1 MSELE
6 KREDSSRYDCMTTE
20 ELQEILRKHAHN
32 ELDTEPDTEELFKIM
47 EVLSVRRQ
55 NADSPAFRSDEEAY
69 AEFCKHYM
77 PKENKSSH
85 PKVITFSNRVFKM
98 VAAVLAIVFVL
109 AVGTTLTAKAFHLD
123 IWSKF
128 ASWTEDIFQLA
139 DSAQGTTAANPEK
152 ENNLELKSLQD
163 ALTQAEITEK
173 LVPTWIPDGYKS
185 KDLKISNTP
194 RALTI
199 NAAFEKNDEKLI
211 INIRRTIGTPANQVE
226 TSDDLIEIYTVS
238 NIDYYIFSNNAKLQA
253 VWVIGEFECII
264 GGNITLEEMKQ
275 MINSI

>member
-6 KREDSSRYDCMTTE
+6 KRKDFSRYECMTTE

-32 ELDTEPDTEELFKIM
+32 ESETEPDTEELFKIM

-55 NADSPAFRSDEEAY
+55 NAGSPAFLSDEEAY
-69 AEFCKHYM
+69 AEFCEHYM
-77 PKENKSSH
+77 PKEKNASQ
-85 PKVITFSNRVFKM
+85 PKVIEFPNRVFKM
-98 VAAVLAIVFVL
+98 VAAVLVIVLVL

-139 DSAQGTTAANPEK
+139 DSAQGTTAENPEK

-163 ALTQAEITEK
+163 ALIQAEVTEK
-173 LVPTWIPDGYKS
+173 LVPTWVPDGYKS
-185 KDLKISNTP
+185 KDLKVLSTP

-199 NAAFEKNDEKLI
+199 NAVYEKNGSELI
-211 INIRRTIGTPANQVE
+211 IKIHHKIGSPANQVE
-226 TSDDLIEIYTVS
+226 TSDDLIEVYTV
-238 NIDYYIFSNNAKLQA
+238 NGIDYYIFSNNANLQVA
-253 VWVIGEFECII
+253 WAIGEFECLII
-264 GGNITLEEMKQ
+264 GQITIDEMKT

>member
-20 ELQEILRKHAHN
+20 DLQEILRKHAHN